1 MKITAIETLRLGGH
15 PNLTWVE
22 VHTDEGLSGLGE
34 TWFGAEAV
42 EADIHARIAALL
54 IGQDP
59 RRIENLHHV
68 MQPYS
73 GFTGTGAEMRA
84 LSAVDVALWDIAGK
98 RAGMPICDLMGG
110 RSREQIQVYNTCAGP
125 SYVSQ
130 TADVRPKNFGISAS
144 ERPDYEDLNAFLNH
158 PEDLAAS
165 LLEMGIS
172 SMKIWPL
179 DFADGAADGM
189 DISPADLR
197 KWIKPFEAIRAAH
210 GDKMRIKAELHGLWS
225 LNAAKKICAA
235 LEPIGMDWIED
246 PIWMDHTHELA
257 ELAAFT
263 AAPLAG
269 GETLAGLGAFKSL
282 ISEARIGTPIMD
294 VVWGG
299 GITTARK
306 VAALAEAEGRPISFH
321 DCSGPVTLA
330 VSTHLALALKNV
342 REQEMTRGFYHTWYG
357 DLVDELP
364 ELTRGMITVSD
375 KPGLGLGLA
384 PDLKT
389 RSDAISRITREGD

>member
-1 MKITAIETLRLGGH
+1 MKITAIETLRLGAH

-22 VHTDEGLSGLGE
+22 VHTDAGVIGLGE

-42 EADIHARIAALL
+42 EADIHARIAGLL

-59 RRIENLHHV
+59 RRIEHLHHM

-110 RSREQIQVYNTCAGP
+110 RLREEIQVYNTCAGP

-130 TADVRPKNFGISAS
+130 TADVRPQNFGISAS

-179 DFADGAADGM
+179 DFAQGAADGM

-246 PIWMDHTHELA
+246 PIWMDHTRELA

-263 AAPLAG
+263 TAPLAG

-364 ELTRGMITVSD
+364 KLTSGMITVSD
-375 KPGLGLGLA
+375 APGLGLGLEEG
-384 PDLKT
+384 LKS
-389 RSDAISRITREGD
+389 RSDALSRITREGA